1 MNGGGQWRLLKRA
14 GGMQDK
20 TIINRIMLR
29 FRPIAPKPMTGDSIS
44 GELLGGNRNSIITGK
59 RKKRKYV
66 RISKNNDRKEEYRR
80 NKGISGHGTEDGPT
94 SKVMTL
100 QLMPEKADL
109 DGTDGVSCVL
119 GNQEPPTCLSL
130 KMKIPATEDGMA
142 VSRFIDQAVVMP
154 NRRVVESWVTVVS
167 VTGTCMDDEA
177 LGRTDVEKMKNL
189 ERDTCPGFI
198 SDGLNKVVWV
208 NRAYKNM
215 VAGSTQEDG
224 REPPPETVVW
234 LAMMNEGRHS
244 LYMNQAFSCQVR
256 LQYSCHKERHYSKM
270 VPCDVWR
277 TDCGGF
283 AWRLDVKT
291 ALSLGL

>member
-1 MNGGGQWRLLKRA
+1 MNGGGQWRLLKCA
-14 GGMQDK
+14 GDMHDK
-20 TIINRIMLR
+20 TIIDRIMLR

-44 GELLGGNRNSIITGK
+44 CDSLGGNRNSIITGK

-66 RISKNNDRKEEYRR
+66 RVSKNNDRNKEYRR
-80 NKGISGHGTEDGPT
+80 NKGISYHGTEDGPT

-100 QLMPEKADL
+100 QLVPEKADL
-109 DGTDGVSCVL
+109 DGTDGVRCVP

-130 KMKIPATEDGMA
+130 KMKIPAADDGMA
-142 VSRFIDQAVVMP
+142 VSRFTDQAVVMP

-167 VTGTCMDDEA
+167 VTGTCMDDET

-198 SDGLNKVVWV
+198 SDGLNEVVWV
-208 NRAYKNM
+208 NGAYKNM
-215 VAGSTQEDG
+215 VTGSTEEDG
-224 REPPPETVVW
+224 REQPPETVVW
-234 LAMMNEGRHS
+234 LAMTKEGGHS
-244 LYMNQAFSCQVR
+244 LYVNHAFSCQVR

-277 TDCGGF
+277 MDCGGF